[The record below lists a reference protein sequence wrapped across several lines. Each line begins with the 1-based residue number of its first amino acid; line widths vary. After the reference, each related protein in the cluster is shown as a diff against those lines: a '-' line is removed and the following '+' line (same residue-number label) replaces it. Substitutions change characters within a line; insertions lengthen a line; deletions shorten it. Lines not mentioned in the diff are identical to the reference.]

1 MLCSRSSIHRF
12 CHLPRLCSHWT
23 YPLHIGELAGI
34 AFELSSGARSV
45 FLITSKL
52 TVLSEFHAPH
62 TSFSI
67 SNVRIGRSAKD
78 QNQNQDRNHAVS
90 LSNP

>member
-23 YPLHIGELAGI
+23 YPLHIGELAGS

-45 FLITSKL
+45 FLITSRF

-62 TSFSI
+62 TSLSI
-67 SNVRIGRSAKD
+67 SKLRIGRSVHR
-78 QNQNQDRNHAVS
+78 QPRQT
-90 LSNP
+90 LS